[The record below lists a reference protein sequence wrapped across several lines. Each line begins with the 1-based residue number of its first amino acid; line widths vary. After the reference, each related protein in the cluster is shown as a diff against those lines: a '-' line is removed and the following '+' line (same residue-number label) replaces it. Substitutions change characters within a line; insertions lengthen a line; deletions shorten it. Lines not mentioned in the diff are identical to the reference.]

1 MSYDFYQYSEQMKYY
16 LQQVEKRIKHL
27 EQVVNTLTT
36 EIDTLKS
43 RPSVHVDRIDYSF
56 DQLKIETLEG
66 TLNIGLNPE
75 DLSNI
80 EELSIN
86 PNNPNIQPNAPFY
99 PPIDPKQMMNRS
111 MDIEE
116 QMHQFIQLELPDIIR
131 NKQIELHLPEEESY
145 ITFIQEDV
153 TKQLP
158 TRIQYYLNQ
167 APKNRA
173 TDNGQFSNERI
184 IQALKEEMANG
195 VHLFL
200 SHIPDNMK
208 GREPE

>member
-1 MSYDFYQYSEQMKYY
+1 MSYEFYQYSEQMRHY
-16 LQQVEKRIKHL
+16 LQQLEKRIKSL
-27 EQVVNTLTT
+27 EQVINSLSNEV
-36 EIDTLKS
+36 DTLKQ

-66 TLNIGLNPE
+66 TLNIGINPD

-86 PNNPNIQPNAPFY
+86 PNSPVNQPNGPFY
-99 PPIDPKQMMNRS
+99 PPINPKQMMNRS

-116 QMHQFIQLELPDIIR
+116 QMHQFIQLQLPDIIR
-131 NKQIELHLPEEESY
+131 NKQVELNLPEEESY

-158 TRIQYYLNQ
+158 TRIQYYLKQSSN
-167 APKNRA
+167 NR
-173 TDNGQFSNERI
+173 SNEKDYLSNETI
-184 IQALKEEMANG
+184 IQALKDEMENG

-200 SHIPDNMK
+200 SHIPENMK
-208 GREPE
+208 GREQE

>member
-1 MSYDFYQYSEQMKYY
+1 MSYDFYQYSEKMRHY
-16 LQQVEKRIKHL
+16 LQLLEKRINDL
-27 EQVVNTLTT
+27 EKQVATLTNDIT
-36 EIDTLKS
+36 AIKEK
-43 RPSVHVDRIDYSF
+43 PSVHIERIDYSF
-56 DQLKIETLEG
+56 DQLKVETLEG

-80 EELSIN
+80 EELAIN
-86 PNNPNIQPNAPFY
+86 PNSPINQPHAPFY

-116 QMHQFIQLELPDIIR
+116 EMNQFIQLELPDIIR
-131 NKQIELHLPEEESY
+131 KKQNELNMPEEESY
-145 ITFIQEDV
+145 VSFIQEDI

-158 TRIQYYLNQ
+158 TRIQYYLQQ
-167 APKNRA
+167 ANRKQ
-173 TDNGQFSNERI
+173 NGSNLSNEAI
-184 IQALKEEMANG
+184 IQALKEEMENG

-208 GREPE
+208 GSGNE